1 MSKYEELKKKPKQF
15 NRLVGINYG
24 AFQIL
29 LEKIKKIIEEQK
41 QTNPKSKRGKKSD
54 FIIEDQLL
62 LTLYYLR
69 NYHTFLQLGSEFK
82 ISEGYAN
89 KVFHKISKIL
99 IRILQLPS
107 NKELTKEGLKAIVID
122 ASEQPIE
129 KPVKK
134 QKEYYSG
141 KKTPYHKG
149 TISNMFSNID
159 DIKSKLR

>member
-24 AFQIL
+24 AFHIL
-29 LEKIKKIIEEQK
+29 LEKIKKLIEEERQR
-41 QTNPKSKRGKKSD
+41 NPKSKRGKKSD
-54 FIIEDQLL
+54 FIIEYQLL

-69 NYHTFLQLGSEFK
+69 NYHTFLQLSTEFK

-107 NKELTKEGLKAIVID
+107 NKELTQEGLKAVVID

-129 KPVKK
+129 RPVKK

-141 KKTPYHKG
+141 KKNA
-149 TISNMFSNID
+149 IQ
-159 DIKSKLR
+159 